1 MVTRLF
7 NPLIARFA
15 AIAALMAL
23 MAAMAVAPLAT
34 TAATPTKFD
43 YDENGTELV
52 ARFDASDEEGD
63 TITWGLDGED
73 KGDFEI
79 SDAGVLTFKESPDF
93 EKPADKNMDNVYKVT
108 ITATGTG
115 KTTHAVE
122 VTVIDLD
129 EPGKVTLTKPQP
141 QVSRG
146 LAASYS
152 DPDGGQDDIKWQW
165 SRGPNVDGPWTDI
178 DKATSATRNPVAD
191 DVGSYLRATVTY
203 TDKFG
208 KGKTASA
215 VSENAVEARTVA
227 NAAPS
232 FAAHDTDDD
241 TTGVQAER
249 TVNENAKGA
258 NVGKPVS
265 ATDGDDDVL
274 LYTLGDGDTDTAPT
288 AAEIAEWFSID
299 SRTGQITTKIKLDS
313 HIESANAD
321 TDANERKMKVL
332 VTATDPSG
340 APGTAVVEI
349 TINNINDAPVFA
361 DATGTA
367 NQSKAT
373 AAENQTAVLDGDPDT
388 TGDQATNYSATD
400 DDANTTLTYA
410 VTGADAKYFFIP
422 ESGGELAFCVATN
435 IATRA
440 TDSCTEAHSPD
451 YEKKSAYSITITADD
466 SDKGVATRD
475 VTVTVT
481 NANDVGKVAL
491 TAREPQ
497 IDIPVLAT
505 LTDPDGG
512 IGGVTWQWYKAT
524 ADTNSQTCSTSA
536 GAYSGTPIPG
546 ATSASYTPVDDDEH
560 SCLRAVATYN
570 DTVNTSSTTNT
581 SADTGGGFTDR
592 NVQKSDPA
600 NTAPKFADD
609 QDLNT
614 PGEQADAERSVVENS
629 KDAGTGNAV
638 TADDTDLLIYT
649 LSGADS
655 DSFKIGR
662 GTGSITTAEK
672 LDYET
677 KSTYTVVVTAT
688 DPSGATDSI
697 NVNISVTDVN
707 DVAVITGGKTVD
719 YAENGTG
726 DVATYSASDQD
737 ADALTWGLDGA
748 DKALF
753 EISDAGVLTFK
764 KSPNYEKAADV
775 GTDNIYKVTVTAT
788 GGDPSNTGELKV
800 EITVTDVDEAGKVS
814 FEGEGMYQPQV
825 GRTLTASGPADE
837 DGGVTDQRWQW
848 ARSSDMETW
857 ADIDKATSEA
867 RTPVADD
874 VGSYLRATITYTDK
888 FGEGKTASMVSDNPV
903 EARTVANA
911 RPSFKGQDETA
922 SSVDDNAG
930 AEGSQDYIIVTREVN
945 ENTAVGANVGKPV
958 SATDGDNDVLVYSL
972 DWSQDLKT
980 GGAANEGADTGDA
993 RFTIDSASGQIKI
1006 GKELNYEAA
1015 DDHADKDEAVTL
1027 TADQTGGAIAVP
1039 SSSET
1044 ADPQTAANEMYVL
1057 RVRATDPSG
1066 AYANVNVTVTLKNVN
1081 DAPMFPTADAPDN
1094 QAAVAATENDT
1105 EAPFLDA
1112 NSTEDGDQAPTYT
1125 ATDQDGDTNITFA
1138 VTGAD
1143 AGNFE
1148 LTGTGLTRTLVFK
1161 DHTPNYEKKKS
1172 YSITITADD
1181 DKGGVGSRDVTVTVT
1196 NVEDTGT
1203 VSLSQRE
1210 PQIGRAVVA
1219 TLKEEDGGISGETW
1233 VWHRATAALTGTQ
1246 TCRVDANWP
1255 DASISGANSPSYTPV
1270 AADENRCLRA
1280 TVTYTDAFVT
1290 DTETPVGDDGDSAVL
1305 ITERPVEKSD
1315 PANTAPKFADDQDLA
1330 KTGNQP
1336 DAERSVAENAKDASV
1351 GDPVIATDA
1360 DKDLL
1365 IYTLSGADADS
1376 FTIVSGLETGT
1387 GEGQIKTKVKLD
1399 YETKSS
1405 YTVVVTATD
1414 PSGASDTVTV
1424 NITVTDVNDAPV
1436 ITPVTGNSPEF
1447 ADETTSRSVAENTAA
1462 GTAIGDPVMATD
1474 ADGETLSYTLGGDD
1488 AGSFDIDGD
1497 SGQIMTSA
1505 DLDYETK
1512 SEYMVTVTAADGTA
1526 TDDASIAVTIT
1537 VTDEGL
1543 DNPYD
1548 ANEDGAIQRDEVIAA
1563 IHDYLAEE
1571 IERADVIA
1579 LITLYFTAAADGEDN
1594 G

>member
-178 DKATSATRNPVAD
+178 DKATSASRNPVAD

-208 KGKTASA
+208 KGKTVSA

-227 NAAPS
+227 NAAPK
-232 FAAHDTDDD
+232 FKDEDADA
-241 TTGVQAER
+241 TGTQSKREVD
-249 TVNENAKGA
+249 ENAKGA

-274 LYTLGDGDTDTAPT
+274 LYTLTDPSTEAPDIL
-288 AAEIAEWFSID
+288 ALFSID
-299 SRTGQITTKIKLDS
+299 ERTGQITTKKEIDS
-313 HIESANAD
+313 NDGAAD
-321 TDANERKMKVL
+321 TDADEDTYTAT

-340 APGTAVVEI
+340 ATGTTSVTI

-361 DATGTA
+361 KQATGQNNNAPKVTVV
-367 NQSKAT
+367 
-373 AAENQTAVLDGDPDT
+373 ENLTTLDDDGN
-388 TGDQATNYSATD
+388 TGSAPNYVATD
-400 DDANTTLTYA
+400 DDSGADLTYA
-410 VTGADAKYFFIP
+410 VTGADAKYFTIDADD
-422 ESGGELAFCVATN
+422 GGALSLSDHT
-435 IATRA
+435 
-440 TDSCTEAHSPD
+440 PD
-451 YEKKSAYSITITADD
+451 YEKKSAYSITVTADD
-466 SDKGVATRD
+466 GKGGVGKVD
-475 VTVTVT
+475 VTVSVT
-481 NANDVGKVAL
+481 NANDAGAVKL

-497 IDIPVLAT
+497 VGIPVLAT

-512 IGGVTWQWYKAT
+512 IGGVTWVWSKSGPVDQNNLPTPNCSAT
-524 ADTNSQTCSTSA
+524 AGDYTA
-536 GAYSGTPIPG
+536 IPN
-546 ATSASYTPVDDDEH
+546 ADSASYTPVAADEGT
-560 SCLRAVATYN
+560 CLRATATYN
-570 DTVNTSSTTNT
+570 DTIN
-581 SADTGGGFTDR
+581 ADTTKTTATQEANRD
-592 NVQKSDPA
+592 VQESDPA

-609 QDLNT
+609 QDLNKA
-614 PGEQADAERSVVENS
+614 GDQADAERSVVENEEG
-629 KDAGTGNAV
+629 AGTGNAV

-649 LSGADS
+649 ISGTDS
-655 DSFKIGR
+655 DSFEIDR

-677 KSTYTVVVTAT
+677 KSSYTLVVTAT
-688 DPSGATDSI
+688 DPSGATDTI

-707 DVAVITGGKTVD
+707 DVAVITGDKAVD
-719 YAENGTG
+719 YAENGT
-726 DVATYSASDQD
+726 DAVATYSASDQD

-775 GTDNIYKVTVTAT
+775 GKDNIYKVTVTAT
-788 GGDPSNTGELKV
+788 GGAPSNTGELKV
-800 EITVTDVDEAGKVS
+800 EITVADVDEAGKVS

-825 GRTLTASGPADE
+825 GRTLTASGPADQ
-837 DGGVTDQRWQW
+837 DAGVTDQRWQW
-848 ARSSDMETW
+848 ARASGADGPW

-888 FGEGKTASMVSDNPV
+888 FGEGKAASMVSDNPV

-911 RPSFKGQDETA
+911 RPSFDDQDDMFDNPTTDAEE
-922 SSVDDNAG
+922 NAG
-930 AEGSQDYIIVTREVN
+930 IQVNREVD
-945 ENTAVGANVGKPV
+945 ENTAVGMNVGKPV
-958 SATDGDNDVLVYSL
+958 SATDGDNDVLVYTL
-972 DWSQDLKT
+972 DWSPDLKT
-980 GGAANEGADTGDA
+980 GSGTATADTGDA
-993 RFTIDSASGQIKI
+993 RFTIDSATGQIKV
-1006 GKELNYEAA
+1006 GKKLNYEAA
-1015 DDHADKDEAVTL
+1015 SDHADKDEDSTGL
-1027 TADQTGGAIAVP
+1027 TADPVGGAVA
-1039 SSSET
+1039 ST
-1044 ADPQTAANEMYVL
+1044 DAADNEKYIL

-1066 AYANVNVTVTLKNVN
+1066 AYANVNVAVTLENVN
-1081 DAPMFPTADAPDN
+1081 DAPEFPTASNTASQDKLTIAEKATTAP
-1094 QAAVAATENDT
+1094 QGIGTGAGAA
-1105 EAPFLDA
+1105 
-1112 NSTEDGDQAPTYT
+1112 TYT
-1125 ATDQDGDTNITFA
+1125 ATDQDEDTPIAHA

-1143 AGNFE
+1143 AKYFQIPAAGGA
-1148 LTGTGLTRTLVFK
+1148 LTFK

-1196 NVEDTGT
+1196 NVEDVGT

-1233 VWHRATAALTGTQ
+1233 VWHRATAALGTNQ
-1246 TCRVDANWP
+1246 NCRAHADFDDNTP
-1255 DASISGANSPSYTPV
+1255 ISGANSPSYTPV
-1270 AADENRCLRA
+1270 AADKDRCLRA

-1290 DTETPVGDDGDSAVL
+1290 DTDNNDVDDGDSAQL
-1305 ITERPVEKSD
+1305 RTERPVEESD
-1315 PANTAPKFADDQDLA
+1315 PANTAPKFLDDQDPA
-1330 KTGNQP
+1330 KPGDQA
-1336 DAERSVAENAKDASV
+1336 DAERSVAENDDDASV
-1351 GDPVIATDA
+1351 GDAVTATDA
-1360 DKDLL
+1360 DSDLM
-1365 IYTLSGADADS
+1365 IYTLGGADADS
-1376 FTIVSGLETGT
+1376 FTIDSGLNDGDT
-1387 GEGQIKTKVKLD
+1387 EGQIKTKVKLD

-1414 PSGASDTVTV
+1414 PSGASDSITV

-1462 GTAIGDPVMATD
+1462 GTAIGDPVTATD

-1488 AGSFDIDGD
+1488 AGSFTIDGD

>member
-122 VTVIDLD
+122 ITVIDLD

-274 LYTLGDGDTDTAPT
+274 LYTLGDGDTDAAPT

-313 HIESANAD
+313 HTASANAD
-321 TDANERKMKVL
+321 TDDNERKMKVL

-361 DATGTA
+361 DATNTTNQA
-367 NQSKAT
+367 NVT
-373 AAENQTAVLDGDPDT
+373 AAENQTAALDGNPTDT
-388 TGDQATNYSATD
+388 TTTPTYSASD

-410 VTGADAKYFFIP
+410 VTGADAKYFFIG
-422 ESGGELAFCVATN
+422 ETGGDLAFCVADN
-435 IATRA
+435 ITTRT

-466 SDKGVATRD
+466 GDKGVATRD

-481 NANDVGKVAL
+481 NDNDAGKVAL

-512 IGGVTWQWYKAT
+512 IGGVTWQWYKAN
-524 ADTNSQTCSTSA
+524 ADANSQTCSTTP
-536 GAYSGTPIPG
+536 GNYSVIQG

-911 RPSFKGQDETA
+911 RPSFADQDGDGETA
-922 SSVDDNAG
+922 G
-930 AEGSQDYIIVTREVN
+930 IQVTRDVN

-958 SATDGDNDVLVYSL
+958 SATDGDNDVLVYTL
-972 DWSQDLKT
+972 DWSPDLRT
-980 GGAANEGADTGDA
+980 GTAGTATTPAGDA

-1006 GKELNYEAA
+1006 GKKLDFEQA
-1015 DDHADKDEAVTL
+1015 DDSDDKDEGGTL
-1027 TADQTGGAIAVP
+1027 AIDDVGGAVAATPVP
-1039 SSSET
+1039 N
-1044 ADPQTAANEMYVL
+1044 DEMFVL

-1066 AYANVNVTVTLKNVN
+1066 AYANVNVTVSLKNVN
-1081 DAPMFPTADAPDN
+1081 DAPTFADATNAAN
-1094 QAAVAATENDT
+1094 QAALTIAEDATTAPQGIGSGAEAATY
-1105 EAPFLDA
+1105 A
-1112 NSTEDGDQAPTYT
+1112 
-1125 ATDQDGDTNITFA
+1125 ATDQDGDTPIAYA

-1143 AGNFE
+1143 AGNFQIASTGGA
-1148 LTGTGLTRTLVFK
+1148 LTFK

-1196 NVEDTGT
+1196 NIEDTGT

-1233 VWHRATAALTGTQ
+1233 VWHRATAALDANQ
-1246 TCRVDANWP
+1246 TCRANAAFDDNTP
-1255 DASISGANSPSYTPV
+1255 IDGASSPSYTPV

-1290 DTETPVGDDGDSAVL
+1290 DTDNDDVDDGDTARL
-1305 ITERPVEKSD
+1305 TTERPVEKSD

-1505 DLDYETK
+1505 ALDYETK